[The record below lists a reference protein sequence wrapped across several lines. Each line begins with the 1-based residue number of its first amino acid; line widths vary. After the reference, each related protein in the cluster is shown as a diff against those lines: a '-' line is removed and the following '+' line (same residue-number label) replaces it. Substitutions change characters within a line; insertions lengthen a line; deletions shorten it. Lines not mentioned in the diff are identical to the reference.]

1 MYIIYIPSPP
11 LSPPSL
17 PPSMYYKI
25 PELVMDVIFL
35 TWIYLALGSTIRIL
49 TEFQQGYKLNLYKR
63 LENVITIFV
72 TLFVIASLLLIADK
86 RGWITWPW
94 QWTWAQEVRAAV
106 RYSTVPYRRVE

>member
-1 MYIIYIPSPP
+1 
-11 LSPPSL
+11 
-17 PPSMYYKI
+17 MYYKI

-49 TEFQQGYKLNLYKR
+49 TEFQQGYKLNLFKR

-106 RYSTVPYRRVE
+106 RYSTVPYRTEE